1 MSADPQSCKGGAV
14 NEDFLKH
21 FPAACRNVQGDLIFN
36 QKSFDAAKKLGRCMN
51 SVQSVEGRL
60 VFEEIRHTANSPCL
74 EDLRKI
80 NNNGDGPAIELNHN
94 DGLLSLNLYS
104 IETIKNKDRICLQV
118 VFQKLFAFC
127 VRSEH
132 PVLHGKKFFCN
143 SNFSIN
149 DSESSQEMKGVF
161 KIHHDNFLEN
171 ASYWE
176 LSRLVQAAGGNDK
189 DCLDLFEVRQANF
202 VGGKGKVS
210 AYLWFFIIYGGV
222 SVFVYGVIIVVH
234 IFLRPHLPK
243 QMRTPMSLKSG
254 KSLKSFRVAMPSTPS
269 IPLPSNFR
277 SYN

>member
-104 IETIKNKDRICLQV
+104 IETIKNKDRV
-118 VFQKLFAFC
+118 
-127 VRSEH
+127 
-132 PVLHGKKFFCN
+132 
-143 SNFSIN
+143 
-149 DSESSQEMKGVF
+149 VF